1 MKIKTFNG
9 VRIKNTKFAMGEL
22 LFDMD
27 LQTAIK
33 YKELVRTDYK
43 NYLMSGWDDRRYSNM
58 LRSTIKNIN
67 LYINALSE
75 K

>member
-1 MKIKTFNG
+1 MKTKTFNG
-9 VRIKNTKFAMGEL
+9 VRIKNTEFSMGEK

-43 NYLMSGWDDRRYSNM
+43 NYLMSGWEDRRYANM

-67 LYINALSE
+67 QYITALS
-75 K
+75 

>member
-1 MKIKTFNG
+1 MKTKTFNG
-9 VRIKNTKFAMGEL
+9 VRIKNTEFSRGEK
-22 LFDMD
+22 LFEMD

-43 NYLMSGWDDRRYSNM
+43 NYLMSGWEDRRYANM

-67 LYINALSE
+67 QYITALS
-75 K
+75 

>member
-1 MKIKTFNG
+1 MKTKTFNG
-9 VRIKNTKFAMGEL
+9 VRIKNTEFSMGEK

-43 NYLMSGWDDRRYSNM
+43 NYLMSGWEDRRYANM

-67 LYINALSE
+67 QYITAFS
-75 K
+75 